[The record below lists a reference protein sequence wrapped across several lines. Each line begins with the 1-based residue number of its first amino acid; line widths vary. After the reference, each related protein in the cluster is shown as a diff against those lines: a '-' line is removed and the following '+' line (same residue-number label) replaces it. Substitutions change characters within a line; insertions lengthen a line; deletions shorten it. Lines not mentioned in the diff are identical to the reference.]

1 MKKLLL
7 SAVFCFCVMTIG
19 LAQNQQCKL
28 HSKFVGVFNY
38 INIYVGGNSPRF
50 VESIPVA
57 SNGSFVFKLPRVY
70 SNDMEPVSSAFGG
83 LSISNPNTQ
92 VAMLN
97 IDGTLYTG
105 ENHSE
110 YMGPSYNCKRSSGVI
125 MYIYA
130 NSNCSVSGNNGGINV
145 SLNFRQG
152 WNTVKVQ
159 GNSMTTV
166 SGNQG
171 WNWGTD

>member
-7 SAVFCFCVMTIG
+7 SAVLCFCVMTIA

-38 INIYVGGNSPRF
+38 INIYVGSNSPRF

-57 SNGSFVFKLPRVY
+57 SNGSFVFKLPKVY
-70 SNDMEPVSSAFGG
+70 SNDMMPVSSMFGG

-110 YMGPSYNCKRSSGVI
+110 YMGPSYNSKRSSGVI